1 MRWHGGV
8 RFCEL
13 RERRRRR
20 GAVRRSPARRV
31 CLTTVNM
38 RGGITPR
45 ICDGGGALHAELPAM
60 HPHAHGAYTFIYCS
74 IGRMIRVSFTGGATC
89 HGPRRHSANA
99 MPWGRV
105 PCRCM
110 YVSAGRTRT
119 WHVGTT
125 PATGASSCSSLHA
138 IWILTIKGKKIRC
151 ATSSRCLRACRARR
165 SSAAWRRAQPPL
177 PLSAAARR
185 AFHFERRTPICV
197 CGWWW
202 GG

>member
-99 MPWGRV
+99 MPWGSV

-138 IWILTIKGKKIRC
+138 IWILTIKGKNCRC
-151 ATSSRCLRACRARR
+151 ATSSRCLRA
-165 SSAAWRRAQPPL
+165 
-177 PLSAAARR
+177 
-185 AFHFERRTPICV
+185 
-197 CGWWW
+197 
-202 GG
+202 